1 MYSFKEFII
10 FCYAYSFS
18 MVLLVYLLQLPLLI
32 TNEKDIVNIYY
43 IKNFTKTFFMD
54 FFFIIIYFLIACQ
67 IASYFNITSI
77 PYKLLVLALTTTL
90 LTGFF
95 FFLFTSFKKNNSL
108 FSQWFH
114 NAKYKTIIYD
124 VVLLSFIYLIYEYI
138 FNLLESNSF

>member
-67 IASYFNITSI
+67 IASCFNITSI

>member
-67 IASYFNITSI
+67 IANYFNITSI
-77 PYKLLVLALTTTL
+77 PYKLLVIALTTTL

-95 FFLFTSFKKNNSL
+95 LFLFTSFKKNNSL

-138 FNLLESNSF
+138 HKLLQSNSF

>member
-10 FCYAYSFS
+10 FFYAYSFS
-18 MVLLVYLLQLPLLI
+18 MVFLVYLLQLPVLI
-32 TNEKDIVNIYY
+32 TNEKNIVNIYY

-77 PYKLLVLALTTTL
+77 PYKLLVIVLTTIF
-90 LTGFF
+90 LTGSFL
-95 FFLFTSFKKNNSL
+95 FLFTSFKKNNSL

-114 NAKYKTIIYD
+114 NATYKTVIYD

-138 FNLLESNSF
+138 HNLLQSNSF

>member
-95 FFLFTSFKKNNSL
+95 FFLFTMS
-108 FSQWFH
+108 
-114 NAKYKTIIYD
+114 
-124 VVLLSFIYLIYEYI
+124 YLVK
-138 FNLLESNSF
+138 